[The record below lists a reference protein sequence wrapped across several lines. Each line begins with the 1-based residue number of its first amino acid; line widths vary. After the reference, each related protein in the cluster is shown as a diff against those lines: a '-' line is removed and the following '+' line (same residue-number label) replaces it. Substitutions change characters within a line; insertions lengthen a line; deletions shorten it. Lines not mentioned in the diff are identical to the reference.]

1 MNSKYEFL
9 LIKQGFYDIFIY
21 FFQKYV
27 DKLSILIIMMFM
39 HLHLVY
45 LQFSEA
51 QKQLQHIEAFS
62 VQMHPKDNIRIFK
75 KIKLSE
81 KLRAFLFN

>member
-1 MNSKYEFL
+1 
-9 LIKQGFYDIFIY
+9 
-21 FFQKYV
+21 
-27 DKLSILIIMMFM
+27 MFM

-45 LQFSEA
+45 LQFSEV
-51 QKQLQHIEAFS
+51 QKQLRHIEAFS